1 MYEWDEAKNRQN
13 LAKHGIDF
21 HEASLIFA
29 GPVLSRI
36 DMRSD
41 YGERRIISLGLIRG
55 LIAVVV
61 VHTERDGRTRI
72 ISARLANRRERKLYD
87 EHHG

>member
-1 MYEWDEAKNRQN
+1 
-13 LAKHGIDF
+13 
-21 HEASLIFA
+21 LIFA
-29 GPVLSRI
+29 GPVLSLI

-72 ISARLANRRERKLYD
+72 ISARLANRRERKPYD